1 MEWIKDN
8 LKLMIVLCAVLTI
21 AATVIA
27 NNLDNVVR
35 KDLTMQVTDLRAVV
49 QQNSTDIKVIAETMR
64 LSVKHLDDSVS
75 RLSKEIDRLA
85 Q

>member
-75 RLSKEIDRLA
+75 RLSKEIDRLVP
-85 Q
+85 

>member
-35 KDLTMQVTDLRAVV
+35 KDLTMQITDLREVV